1 MWLVKK
7 FFIRILS
14 KFIGF
19 MMRRID
25 LPEPELISGPG
36 SLNQLPALVQSKG
49 VRSVLLVSDKG
60 ISGIGLI
67 DTLVEALDKVGIDC
81 TVYDDVQSNPTIAN
95 IESGV
100 EIYRANKCDGII
112 AFGGGSPMDCAKVI
126 NARIGNPKKT
136 ALQMQGGMKV
146 SGPLSP
152 LFAVPTTAGTG
163 SECSLGA
170 MVSDPESHE
179 KFGVASPYLV
189 PPCAVLDAE
198 LMIGLPPHITSST
211 GMDALTHAVESY
223 IGSWASD
230 YTNSHAEQAVE
241 IILRDL
247 EATYRDGAD
256 VDRRQNLAMAS
267 HHAGLAFTRA
277 MVGYVHAISHNLGG
291 LYGVPHG
298 LANAVILPLVL
309 DFCRQDCEAQLAKL
323 AVIGGLG
330 RRNEPIKTLSL
341 RFIDKVREMNRNMD
355 IPTGIAQ
362 LQASD
367 IPNLAKRALAEAHP
381 QYPVPRLMKHSECE
395 AILQKLLTIRG

>member
-19 MMRRID
+19 MMSRID

-67 DTLVEALDKVGIDC
+67 DPLVEALDKVGIDC

-189 PPCAVLDAE
+189 PTCAVLDAE

-230 YTNSHAEQAVE
+230 YTNLHAEQAVE

-247 EATYRDGAD
+247 EASYRDGTN

-298 LANAVILPLVL
+298 LANAVILPLIL
-309 DFCRQDCEAQLAKL
+309 DFCRQDCEAQLASL

-330 RRNEPIKTLSL
+330 RRNEPIETLSL
-341 RFIDKVREMNRNMD
+341 RFLDKVRDMNRNMD

-395 AILQKLLTIRG
+395 AILQKLLTTEG

>member
-7 FFIRILS
+7 FFIRCLS

-19 MMRRID
+19 VMGRMD
-25 LPEPELISGPG
+25 LPEPELLSGPG
-36 SLNQLPALVQSKG
+36 SLQKLPALIQSK
-49 VRSVLLVSDKG
+49 RIRNVLLVSDKG
-60 ISGIGLI
+60 ITGLGLI
-67 DTLVEALDKVGIDC
+67 DSLVKALGEAGIAC
-81 TVYDDVQSNPTIAN
+81 TVFDDVQPNPTIAN

-100 EIYRANKCDGII
+100 EVYRANQCDGII

-126 NARIGNPKKT
+126 NARIGYPDKKV
-136 ALQMQGGMKV
+136 LDLKGGMKV
-146 SGPLSP
+146 PGPLPP

-170 MVSDPESHE
+170 MVSDPDSHE
-179 KFGVASPYLV
+179 KFGIGSPHLV
-189 PPCAVLDAE
+189 PSYAVLDAE

-223 IGSWASD
+223 IGNWATD
-230 YTNSHAEQAVE
+230 YTNLHAEQAVE

-247 EATYRDGAD
+247 EATYRDGTD
-256 VDRRQNLAMAS
+256 VARRQNLAMAS

-298 LANAVILPLVL
+298 LANAVILPYIL
-309 DFCRQDCEAQLAKL
+309 DFCRQDCETQLAKL
-323 AVIGGLG
+323 AVIGGIG
-330 RRNEPIKTLSL
+330 RDNEPTETLST
-341 RFIDKVREMNRNMD
+341 RFIEKVREMNRNMD

-367 IPNLAKRALAEAHP
+367 ITNLAKRALAEAHP
-381 QYPVPRLMKHSECE
+381 QYPVPRLMKQSQCE
-395 AILQKLLTIRG
+395 AILRKLLVD

>member
-7 FFIRILS
+7 FFIRRLS

-19 MMRRID
+19 MFARMD
-25 LPEPELISGPG
+25 LPEPKLLSGPG
-36 SLNQLPALVQSKG
+36 SIKKLPALIKSRG

-60 ISGIGLI
+60 ISSIGLI
-67 DTLVEALDKVGIDC
+67 DPLVEALEKADIKC
-81 TVYDDVQSNPTIAN
+81 TVYDEVQPNPTIAN

-100 EIYRANKCDGII
+100 EIYQANRCGGIV

-136 ALQMQGGMKV
+136 VLQMQGGMKV

-170 MVSDPESHE
+170 MVSDPERHE
-179 KFGVASPYLV
+179 KFGIASPYLV
-189 PPCAVLDAE
+189 PLCAVLDAE

-223 IGSWASD
+223 IGNWASD
-230 YTNSHAEQAVE
+230 YTNSHAEQAVK

-247 EATYRDGAD
+247 EATYHDGSD
-256 VDRRQNLAMAS
+256 MDRRQNLAMAS

-298 LANAVILPLVL
+298 LANAVILPLIL
-309 DFCRQDCEAQLAKL
+309 DFCRQDCEVQLSNL
-323 AVIGGLG
+323 AIVGGLG
-330 RRNEPIKTLSL
+330 RNDESAKTLSV
-341 RFIDKVREMNRNMD
+341 RFIDKIREMNRNMS

-367 IPNLAKRALAEAHP
+367 IPRLARQALAEAHP
-381 QYPVPRLMKHSECE
+381 QYPVPRLMKQAECE
-395 AILQKLLTIRG
+395 DILQKLLIIGP

>member
-67 DTLVEALDKVGIDC
+67 DPLVEALDKVGIDC

-146 SGPLSP
+146 TGPLSP

-170 MVSDPESHE
+170 MVSNPESHE

-189 PPCAVLDAE
+189 PTCAVLDAE

-230 YTNSHAEQAVE
+230 YTNLHAEQAVE

-247 EATYRDGAD
+247 EASYRDGTN

-298 LANAVILPLVL
+298 LANAVILPLIL
-309 DFCRQDCEAQLAKL
+309 DFCRQDCKAQLASL

-330 RRNEPIKTLSL
+330 RRNEPIETLSL
-341 RFIDKVREMNRNMD
+341 RLIDKVRDMNRNMD
-355 IPTGIAQ
+355 IPTGITQ

-395 AILQKLLTIRG
+395 AILQKLLTTEG

>member
-67 DTLVEALDKVGIDC
+67 DPLVEALDKVGIDC

-146 SGPLSP
+146 TGPLSP

-170 MVSDPESHE
+170 MVSNPESHE

-189 PPCAVLDAE
+189 PTCAVLDAE

-298 LANAVILPLVL
+298 LANAVILPLIL
-309 DFCRQDCEAQLAKL
+309 DFCRQDCEAQLASL

-330 RRNEPIKTLSL
+330 RRNEPIETLSL
-341 RFIDKVREMNRNMD
+341 RFLDKVRDMNRNMD

-395 AILQKLLTIRG
+395 AILQKLLTTEG

>member
-7 FFIRILS
+7 FFIRSLS

-19 MMRRID
+19 MFARVD
-25 LPEPELISGPG
+25 LPEPKLLSGPG
-36 SLNQLPALVQSKG
+36 SLKKLPALIQSKG
-49 VRSVLLVSDKG
+49 VRRVLLVSDKG
-60 ISGIGLI
+60 ISSLGLI
-67 DTLVEALDKVGIDC
+67 DPLVEALSKAGIGC
-81 TVYDDVQSNPTIAN
+81 TIYDDVRPNPTIAN
-95 IESGV
+95 IDSGV

-126 NARIGNPKKT
+126 NARISNPNKT
-136 ALQMQGGMKV
+136 VIQMQGGMKV

-152 LFAVPTTAGTG
+152 MFAVPTTAGTG

-170 MVSDPESHE
+170 MVSDPESHA

-198 LMIGLPPHITSST
+198 LMVGLPPHITSST

-223 IGSWASD
+223 IGNWASD
-230 YTNSHAEQAVE
+230 YTNSHAEQAVK

-247 EATYRDGAD
+247 EATYHDGSD
-256 VDRRQNLAMAS
+256 MDRRQNLAMAS

-298 LANAVILPLVL
+298 LANAVILPLIL
-309 DFCRQDCEAQLAKL
+309 DFCRQDCEVQLSKL
-323 AVIGGLG
+323 AIVGGLG
-330 RRNEPIKTLSL
+330 RNDESAKTLSV
-341 RFIDKVREMNRNMD
+341 RFIDKIREMNRNMG
-355 IPTGIAQ
+355 IPTGIPQ

-367 IPNLAKRALAEAHP
+367 IPRLARQALAEAHP
-381 QYPVPRLMKHSECE
+381 QYPVPRLMKQAECE
-395 AILQKLLTIRG
+395 DILQKLLIIGA